1 MPLPYLTPEI
11 QCTAKSKRSGVR
23 CLRPRSLNW
32 VGCTVCKMHGAGRNP
47 ANFTQQGRESR
58 SARAERKK
66 KMAELAQVEAIGHSI
81 GLFSVVLIA
90 TSQSRSDG

>member
-58 SARAERKK
+58 TARAERKR
-66 KMAELAQVEAIGHSI
+66 KMAELAELARHCKTVGIF
-81 GLFSVVLIA
+81 LP
-90 TSQSRSDG
+90 T

>member
-1 MPLPYLTPEI
+1 MPLLYLTPEI
-11 QCTAKSKRSGVR
+11 QCTAKSKRSSVR

-47 ANFTQQGRESR
+47 VNFTQQGRESR

-90 TSQSRSDG
+90 TRQSRSDG